1 MRQEARAELISAYL
15 DNELQGEDAERFQKL
30 LAEDE
35 SVRREVE
42 GMRSVVSNLRHLE
55 RMAPPP
61 TLDHHVARRIALAGE
76 HRSLLDRIEGGLA
89 GVQSPSNNFLMFALV
104 FALAIIVYLFSAHL
118 GKDSMVP
125 VVFEADPQA
134 PIVEDIE
141 NATSVLMGSRLFL
154 RHKDGRWVEDG
165 LSEQDIAAAQT
176 VQVDSAVGR
185 ELLEHHP
192 DLKGL
197 TLLGDAIF
205 RLHEGEDGIIELRAS
220 LVHGPVH
227 GGL

>member
-15 DNELQGEDAERFQKL
+15 DNELRGEEAERFQKL

-76 HRSLLDRIEGGLA
+76 HRSLLDRIEGGLS
-89 GVQSPSNNFLMFALV
+89 GIQSPSNNFLMFALV
-104 FALAIIVYLFSAHL
+104 FALAIIVYMFSVYL
-118 GKDSMVP
+118 DKDSMLP
-125 VVFEADPQA
+125 VVFKAENRT
-134 PIVEDIE
+134 PIVENIE
-141 NATSVLMGSRLFL
+141 HATSVLMGSRMFL
-154 RHKDGRWVEDG
+154 RQEDGRWVEDG
-165 LSEQDIAAAQT
+165 LSPEEVASAQL
-176 VQVDSAVGR
+176 VQADSPMGR

-205 RLHEGEDGIIELRAS
+205 RLRQDDIIELKAS